1 MKFKMLIIIIF
12 IGTLSVYS
20 QETIENQI
28 KEIRKDYVEITS
40 NLNNYQKKEAFYTN
54 DQAYWMNTAY
64 TGYFNSVNKLVYLT
78 YEYGEEG
85 YGATVHYYF
94 KDKKIIFMFIESIDP
109 EENKTQER
117 IYFWDNKIIKALI
130 KEKKATDNRPFEKI
144 PNKKHEELWKDI
156 DQSSKIKLSGVEQDR
171 TQFFS
176 ALKKK

>member
-1 MKFKMLIIIIF
+1 MLIIIIF
-12 IGTLSVYS
+12 IGNLSVYS

-40 NLNNYQKKEAFYTN
+40 NINNYQKKEAFYTN

-64 TGYFNSVNKLVYLT
+64 TGYLNDVNKLVYLT

-85 YGATVHYYF
+85 YGATIHYYF
-94 KDKKIIFMFIESIDP
+94 KNKKIIFMFIESIDP
-109 EENKTQER
+109 DGNKTQER
-117 IYFWDNKIIKALI
+117 IYFWDDKIIKALI
-130 KEKKATDNRPFEKI
+130 KEKNNADKRPFSEI
-144 PNKKHEELWKDI
+144 SNKKNEELWQDI

-176 ALKKK
+176 ALKKE